1 MRHQAAK
8 DVGQMPW
15 EQRTVMQERERFVED
30 VENQVDTVTALCL
43 RYGISRKTG
52 YKWIKRAAEGRR
64 LCDQSR
70 RPHQQPS
77 KTARDTEELILAL
90 RKDNPTWGGKTIKA
104 VLESAGFQGIPSAK
118 TCGNILKRNGCID
131 PEEAKKHQP
140 FQRFER
146 EKCNELWQ
154 TDFKGDF
161 LLGDNT
167 RCYPLTILDDHSRF
181 SIRIEPKYAAKGVIE
196 SFTLAFQEYGLPDA
210 VLSDNGSQFSGFKG
224 GYTQFERFLMDLD
237 VAPLHGRIM
246 HPQTQGKIERFHR
259 TLKQEALRT
268 TPENIRAAEKLFAE
282 WRFKYNELR
291 PHSALQMK
299 TPASVYHPSERALFQ
314 PKPYEYDLGARV
326 VKTNNWGYL
335 RFGPIQVYLSETMRD
350 THLEVRPTEN
360 ESFLVIYRN
369 YKIAE
374 VDAVENKLL
383 NRRIRRL

>member
-1 MRHQAAK
+1 
-8 DVGQMPW
+8 MPW
-15 EQRTVMQERERFVED
+15 EQKTVMQEREKFVAD
-30 VENQVDTVTALCL
+30 VENRIDTVTALCNQ
-43 RYGISRKTG
+43 YGISRKTG
-52 YKWIKRAAEGRR
+52 YKWIKRAAEGQR

-70 RPHQQPS
+70 CPHQQPS
-77 KTARDTEELILAL
+77 KTARETEALILAL
-90 RKDNPTWGGKTIKA
+90 REANPSWGGKTIKA
-104 VLESAGFQGIPSAK
+104 VLESAGLEGIPSAK

-131 PEEAKKHQP
+131 PLESKKHRP

-181 SIRIEPKYAAKGVIE
+181 SIRIEPKSVANGLIE
-196 SFTLAFQEYGLPDA
+196 SFTQAFQEYGLPDA

-224 GYTQFERFLMDLD
+224 GYTHFERFLMDLD
-237 VAPLHGRIM
+237 VAPIHGRIM

-268 TPENIRAAEKLFAE
+268 TPENMQAAEKRFSE

-299 TPASVYHPSERALFQ
+299 TPASVYRPSARELFR
-314 PKPYEYDLGARV
+314 PKPYEYDVGARV
-326 VKTNNWGYL
+326 IKINNWGYL

-350 THLEVRPTEN
+350 TYLEIRPTEN

-374 VDAVENKLL
+374 VDAVEKKLI

>member
-1 MRHQAAK
+1 
-8 DVGQMPW
+8 MPW
-15 EQRTVMQERERFVED
+15 EQKTVMQERERFVAD
-30 VENQVDTVTALCL
+30 VENRIDTVTALCNQ
-43 RYGISRKTG
+43 YGISRKTG
-52 YKWIKRAAEGRR
+52 YKWIRRAAEGQR

-70 RPHQQPS
+70 CPHQQPS
-77 KTARDTEELILAL
+77 KTAWETEELILAL
-90 RKDNPTWGGKTIKA
+90 REANPSWGGKTIKA
-104 VLESAGFQGIPSAK
+104 VLESAGFEGIPSAK

-131 PEEAKKHQP
+131 PLEAKKHRP

-161 LLGDNT
+161 LLGDHT

-181 SIRIEPKYAAKGVIE
+181 SIRIEPKDAAKGVIE
-196 SFTLAFQEYGLPDA
+196 SFTQAFQEYGLPDA

-237 VAPLHGRIM
+237 VAPIHGRIM

-268 TPENIRAAEKLFAE
+268 TPENMQAAEKLFSE

-299 TPASVYHPSERALFQ
+299 PPASVYHPSTRELFR
-314 PKPYEYDLGARV
+314 PKPYEYDSGARV

-335 RFGPIQVYLSETMRD
+335 RFGPIQVYLSETMRN
-350 THLEVRPTEN
+350 TYLEIRPTEN

-374 VDAVENKLL
+374 VDAVEKKLL

>member
-1 MRHQAAK
+1 
-8 DVGQMPW
+8 MPW
-15 EQRTVMQERERFVED
+15 EQKTVMQEREKFVAD
-30 VENQVDTVTALCL
+30 VENRIDTVTALCNQ
-43 RYGISRKTG
+43 YGISRKTG
-52 YKWIKRAAEGRR
+52 YKWIKRAAEGQR

-70 RPHQQPS
+70 CPHQQPS
-77 KTARDTEELILAL
+77 KTARETEALILAL
-90 RKDNPTWGGKTIKA
+90 REANPSWGGKTIKA
-104 VLESAGFQGIPSAK
+104 VLESAGLEGIPSAK

-131 PEEAKKHQP
+131 PLESKKHRP

-181 SIRIEPKYAAKGVIE
+181 SIRIEPKSVANGVIE
-196 SFTLAFQEYGLPDA
+196 SFTQAFQEYGLPDA

-224 GYTQFERFLMDLD
+224 GYTHFERFLMDLD
-237 VAPLHGRIM
+237 VAPIHGRIM

-268 TPENIRAAEKLFAE
+268 TPENMQAAEKRFSE

-299 TPASVYHPSERALFQ
+299 TPASVYRPSARELFR
-314 PKPYEYDLGARV
+314 PKPYEYDVGARV
-326 VKTNNWGYL
+326 IKINNWGYL

-350 THLEVRPTEN
+350 TYLEIRPTEN

-374 VDAVENKLL
+374 VDAVEKKLI